1 MAIKIKSSADI
12 AKKWAEVTPARAKVW
27 EKEVQATSD
36 GDWADPTVAAAPTYD
51 AGVTAAMSAGLYA
64 KGVEKSR
71 TKWKRKAL
79 AVGPQRYGPGVRAAE
94 GDQAAG
100 FAPYREVIAGL
111 TLSPRGPRGA
121 PGNYDRVRE
130 VGEPLNA
137 KRLAGG

>member
-1 MAIKIKSSADI
+1 MAVKIKSAADI
-12 AKKWAEVTPARAKVW
+12 ARKWAEVTPARSKVW
-27 EKEVQATSD
+27 QDEVRATSD
-36 GDWADPTVAAAPTYD
+36 GDWADPTVAAAPVYE
-51 AGVTAAMSAGLYA
+51 AGVTEAIGAGLYA
-64 KGVEKSR
+64 KGVEAKR